1 MARPSELKVFSG
13 RANRPLSEKICE
25 DAGVPLGKIDIENF
39 SDGEIWAKYSENIRG
54 DDVYVIQP
62 THPPAENLME
72 LLILLDA
79 ARRASA
85 RRVTAVIPYF
95 GYARQDR
102 KDQPRVS
109 ITAKLVANLI
119 TRAGADR
126 VITMDLHA
134 PQIQGFFDIPM
145 DHLYSSAIF
154 VDFFRKKG
162 IPNLAVASPDVGG
175 IKMARSYAKRL
186 DADLI
191 LIDKRRPKAN
201 EVEVMNVIGSVD
213 GKNVLIVDDLID
225 TAGTFVNAVKALKE
239 NGAKDIYGACTHPI
253 LSGKAIERVMD
264 SEVKSIVVTDSIP
277 VHKECS
283 KIDFRSA
290 SRLFAEA
297 IIRTHNNKSISS
309 LFDIDK
315 DKN

>member
-13 RANRPLSEKICE
+13 RSNRPLSEKICE
-25 DAGVPLGKIDIENF
+25 DAGVPLGKVEIENF

-62 THPPAENLME
+62 THPPADNLME

-85 RRVTAVIPYF
+85 IRVTAVIPYF

-154 VDFFRKKG
+154 VDYFRKKK

-201 EVEVMNVIGSVD
+201 EVEVMNVIGNVD

-239 NGAKDIYGACTHPI
+239 SGAKEIYGACTHPI
-253 LSGKAIERVMD
+253 LSGKAIERITN
-264 SEVKSIVVTDSIP
+264 SEIKSIVVTDSIP
-277 VHKECS
+277 VRKECP
-283 KIDFRSA
+283 KIEYRSA

-309 LFDIDK
+309 LFDVDK